1 MLEKDSGHWI
11 SQRLSAILLVPLGLF
26 SVYKMTSLIA
36 SNEGILAITYSP
48 FSLFLII
55 IFAIVSLYHAQLGFD
70 VIIDD
75 YVNCNIKKHVMKGLI
90 KFVNLSTIIFFV
102 FALYSYFQKQEI
114 NIENN
119 QISSQ
124 QEISIENNN

>member
-1 MLEKDSGHWI
+1 
-11 SQRLSAILLVPLGLF
+11 
-26 SVYKMTSLIA
+26 
-36 SNEGILAITYSP
+36 
-48 FSLFLII
+48 
-55 IFAIVSLYHAQLGFD
+55 
-70 VIIDD
+70 
-75 YVNCNIKKHVMKGLI
+75 MKGLI